1 MSDIKQYIHEHVK
14 EIWKNEIPTDYENY
28 HLLKEDSLKN
38 ALYHHLR
45 TRLNDAF
52 LTEHNLRIYTEF
64 SDGPLKKTGKRAD
77 LAIVKVEDSEEYAY
91 IGDSVSEVIAL
102 FELKYKASYTA
113 IKSIQ
118 EDVEKI
124 KEYIEKDKINCQYYL
139 VGIREID
146 AEQNHYINATD
157 TWAKNRVTELTGSYE
172 SSSNSVIFSIYE
184 H

>member
-1 MSDIKQYIHEHVK
+1 MSNIKQYIHEHVK
-14 EIWKNEIPTDYENY
+14 EIWKNEIPTDYENC

-38 ALYHHLR
+38 ALYYHLR
-45 TRLNDAF
+45 THLNDAF

-77 LAIVKVEDSEEYAY
+77 LAIVKVENPEEYAY

-118 EDVEKI
+118 EDVQKI
-124 KEYIEKDKINCQYYL
+124 RDYIEKDKINCQYYL
-139 VGIREID
+139 IGIREIE
-146 AEQNHYINATD
+146 AEQNSYINKTD
-157 TWAKNRVTELTGSYE
+157 AWAKNKVTELTGSYD
-172 SSSNSVIFSIYE
+172 STSNSVIFEVHE